1 MHVCSTLSNK
11 YGEARGSAR
20 VRAESGV
27 ISAEIG
33 NMFVLKIDDLNSW
46 VLVCIMYYVG
56 QYCQY
61 GRLSFWHG
69 HCIYYLF
76 VFPFPALFVEERRV
90 QWITIFREGFAL
102 HPNQTLPNKYLSTV
116 NKILA
121 TTWNIKC
128 SILQLLPLHN

>member
-11 YGEARGSAR
+11 YGEARG
-20 VRAESGV
+20 SGV

-46 VLVCIMYYVG
+46 VLVCNCINRSVLSIS
-56 QYCQY
+56 QY

-76 VFPFPALFVEERRV
+76 VFRFQHYLLRERRV

-102 HPNQTLPNKYLSTV
+102 HPDQTLPNKYLSTV

-128 SILQLLPLHN
+128 SILQLHNSCNINLI